1 MLKPAVR
8 PRGGEISHSPGA
20 SPATPGPCSDTRQ
33 GSREPQRG
41 EARGRPRP
49 PAGQG
54 RPSDCP
60 RGRAA
65 QVGEAGRVGAGGSAR
80 PPPGAADLRR
90 DPGRPVPGQGPVPG
104 RGARGTHQL
113 QCAEA
118 DERAAPGAAAH
129 GAGGVRAARAARDP
143 RPPAPLPPD
152 SGAAPARRLPGPARA
167 RPPRGRRPPL
177 GPLGVRARAAPLL
190 VSRAGRGQNGAHDP
204 SVWRGSLPPTVQVCF
219 LGRGSRAGG
228 AGGGREATDGEWVEV
243 CLGEGSM

>member
-80 PPPGAADLRR
+80 PRQELRICGRTRGGQSQGRGRSRAGARGALTSCSAQRQMSEQRPVQQPMVPAASERRARREIRVLRRRCLPTPEQPPPGACPAR
-90 DPGRPVPGQGPVPG
+90 PGPSSP
-104 RGARGTHQL
+104 A
-113 QCAEA
+113 
-118 DERAAPGAAAH
+118 
-129 GAGGVRAARAARDP
+129 P
-143 RPPAPLPPD
+143 RPPPA
-152 SGAAPARRLPGPARA
+152 ARRSAL
-167 RPPRGRRPPL
+167 
-177 GPLGVRARAAPLL
+177 
-190 VSRAGRGQNGAHDP
+190 S
-204 SVWRGSLPPTVQVCF
+204 GSGLAQRLC
-219 LGRGSRAGG
+219 
-228 AGGGREATDGEWVEV
+228 
-243 CLGEGSM
+243 